1 MSRGKR
7 GYPRGYRSGCELG
20 GGTFF
25 IFTETLYS
33 QGSQRGQGL
42 DPSSH
47 ILPGLQRLPRLVR
60 PVRSH
65 RAQRGLQGFLGLQG
79 LVRLPH
85 LRILIPTPV
94 FWLHLVGL
102 FLQTELI
109 HGSGLERRW
118 FVLEWRLLPGPS
130 CWSMEIDPVV
140 DGGVNFGLIKFLL
153 GMRSCRDR

>member
-1 MSRGKR
+1 MIHRRRKRTLIPMSRGKR

-65 RAQRGLQGFLGLQG
+65 RAQRFSGSAWFGAFATFTNPDSYASILAALSR
-79 LVRLPH
+79 LVLADGIDTRKWVGTKMVC
-85 LRILIPTPV
+85 LRMAFAARTIL
-94 FWLHLVGL
+94 
-102 FLQTELI
+102 
-109 HGSGLERRW
+109 LEY
-118 FVLEWRLLPGPS
+118 G
-130 CWSMEIDPVV
+130 
-140 DGGVNFGLIKFLL
+140 N
-153 GMRSCRDR
+153 